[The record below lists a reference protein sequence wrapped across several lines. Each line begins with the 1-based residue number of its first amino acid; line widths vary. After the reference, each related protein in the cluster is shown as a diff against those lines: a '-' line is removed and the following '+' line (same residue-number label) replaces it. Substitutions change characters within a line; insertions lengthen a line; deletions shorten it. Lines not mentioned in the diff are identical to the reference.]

1 MQNFEKLD
9 RLNLSQNM
17 EQQKRK
23 RKEIANL
30 LNSLLDRND
39 QVMAALTQYIKSV
52 ES

>member
-17 EQQKRK
+17 EQKRK
-23 RKEIANL
+23 RKETANL